1 MVTLLTTGELR
12 HAGGGRGTKSNRAPN
27 PELQGERCLI
37 ILCSVVLAIGG
48 SMEGRSV
55 LLSLGL
61 GVKVLDPLSSYLTE
75 GGAPQL
81 PLTPL
86 LLGLPIPENRK
97 EEGTF

>member
-1 MVTLLTTGELR
+1 
-12 HAGGGRGTKSNRAPN
+12 
-27 PELQGERCLI
+27 
-37 ILCSVVLAIGG
+37 
-48 SMEGRSV
+48 MEGRSV